1 MSWNDI
7 PSFDE
12 KQLKNARLQLHHA
25 AQIPAIIAR
34 SFLGEHHED
43 AHANLGWA
51 QEINA
56 LVSRPIPGPSGNA
69 FIALQ
74 FQHAGILILEESF
87 STHIPLEGNN
97 WNSLFNEVVDTLAE
111 RGFDKAKVS
120 LEQPYK
126 NDLPEFD
133 TYENDF
139 NLDKLEAFET
149 LGAYFANTNALL
161 AEILADSTEAS
172 EIRCWPHHFDIA
184 SLLDLGDGK
193 SIGMGM
199 SPGDASSPLP
209 YYYVNMWPYPDTEKV
224 SLPALSA
231 GKWNTEGWVGT
242 LLNAEAFAG
251 KSDQKDI
258 IRTFIQESVSAARA
272 LIA

>member
-12 KQLKNARLQLHHA
+12 NQLKNARLQLHHA

-43 AHANLGWA
+43 IHANLGWA

-74 FQHAGILILEESF
+74 FQHPGILILEESF
-87 STHIPLEGNN
+87 STQIPLMGNN
-97 WNSLFNEVVDTLAE
+97 WNSLFNEVLEILAE
-111 RGFDKAKVS
+111 RGFDKGKIS

-126 NDLPEFD
+126 NDLPAFE
-133 TYENDF
+133 TYESDF
-139 NLDKLEAFET
+139 DLNNLEAFEV
-149 LGAYFANTNALL
+149 LGSYFSNSNAML

-184 SLLDLGDGK
+184 SLLDLGKGK
-193 SIGMGM
+193 SIGIGM
-199 SPGDASSPLP
+199 SPGDSSSTLP
-209 YYYVNMWPYPDTEKV
+209 YYYVNMWPYPDTDKV
-224 SLPALSA
+224 SLPALSS

-251 KSDQKDI
+251 TPDQKEI
-258 IRTFIQESVSAARA
+258 IKTFIKESVSAARE

>member
-1 MSWNDI
+1 MTWNDI
-7 PSFDE
+7 PDFNE
-12 KQLKNARLQLHHA
+12 TQLKNTRLQLHHA

-43 AHANLGWA
+43 VYANLGWA
-51 QEINA
+51 QEIHA
-56 LVSRPIPGPSGNA
+56 LVSHPIPGPSGNA

-74 FQHAGILILEESF
+74 FQHPGILILEESF
-87 STHIPLEGNN
+87 STHIPLQGNN
-97 WNSLFNEVVDTLAE
+97 WNSLFNEVLETLGE
-111 RGFDKAKVS
+111 RGFDKAKIS

-133 TYENDF
+133 TYEKEFEID
-139 NLDKLEAFET
+139 NLKAFET
-149 LGAYFANTNALL
+149 MGAYFSNTNALL

-184 SLLDLGDGK
+184 SLLDLGEGK
-193 SIGMGM
+193 SIGVGM
-199 SPGDASSPLP
+199 SPGDNSSALP
-209 YYYVNMWPYPDTEKV
+209 YFYVNMWPYPDTEKV
-224 SLPALSA
+224 SLPGLSS

-251 KSDQKDI
+251 NPEQKEI
-258 IRTFIQESVSAARA
+258 TKTFIQESVSAARE